1 MKPEAR
7 AGMVGGTEKAG
18 RTEPGAVAGLSAERR
33 ERFSRQ
39 MRFAPIGEKGQLALF
54 RSRVLI
60 AGVGSLGCALA
71 QHMARAGVGSIV
83 LADRDY
89 VEWSN
94 LQRQMLFD
102 EEDARQCLP
111 KAVAAAK
118 KLRRVD
124 SGLAVEAVVA
134 DLTAPGALEKA
145 AAGCDLVL
153 DGTDNAA
160 VRLRLSDWC
169 FAHGVPLLYGG
180 VAGASGM
187 SAPLV
192 PGATCCLRCLI
203 GGEEEQESGE
213 TCDTVGMLSP
223 AVELVAA
230 LQAAEALKW
239 LSGSRGELR
248 RTLATASVWPLSLR
262 ELKLPGPTRTCPAC
276 GEAGQAQRGGSGAGE
291 LSRSGSRKAE
301 AAREARGPAV
311 EASSARSEPQAAATV
326 DAAFKP
332 RKTAV
337 LSAVLCGR
345 DTVQV
350 ELSEPQPLDVYR
362 RQLEAAGC
370 AVMRNPYLLRAELPD
385 EGARLVVFPDGRVL
399 VQGAGD
405 PDEALRVCERYLPVS

>member
-1 MKPEAR
+1 
-7 AGMVGGTEKAG
+7 MVGGTEKAG

-262 ELKLPGPTRTCPAC
+262 ELKLPGPSRLCPAC
-276 GEAGQAQRGGSGAGE
+276 GKAGQARGSGIGEGTLSRSASKMAVAARESRGSAVEEASGAG
-291 LSRSGSRKAE
+291 SGS
-301 AAREARGPAV
+301 P
-311 EASSARSEPQAAATV
+311 AAATA
-326 DAAFKP
+326 DAARKP
-332 RKTAV
+332 RRTAV
-337 LSAVLCGR
+337 VSAVLCGR

-350 ELSEPQPLDVYR
+350 ELSEPRPLEAYR

-370 AVMRNPYLLRAELPD
+370 AVMRNPYLLRADLPD
-385 EGARLVVFPDGRVL
+385 VGTRLVVFPDGRVL
-399 VQGAGD
+399 VQGAAD
-405 PDEALRVCERYLPVS
+405 ADEALRLCECYLVGSSN